1 MNIAARLPR
10 QAFGSP
16 PIELPSP
23 YSREPSP
30 EAVGMVEHMISVKR
44 MRQGRS
50 EFRFHGRLSLVV
62 GLQQLALNFR
72 QADLRS
78 GDRSQLSNPLKS
90 SHNWSAA
97 AALAGEIAV

>member
-62 GLQQLALNFR
+62 GLRELALNFE
-72 QADLRS
+72 ADLRYS
-78 GDRSQLSNPLKS
+78 DRSQLSKLLKS

-97 AALAGEIAV
+97 VALAGEIAV